1 MAGDPGG
8 VRTPSRDSLGP
19 CWSRDSPSV
28 HDPVRE
34 ESAAPTAG
42 DARRGLLFALTSAV
56 SFGLAG
62 TMAAGLYTAGWSAGA
77 AVSARITIA
86 AVVLIGPGMRAID
99 GRITVLIRNGRT
111 ILAYGVLAVTGSQL
125 CYFYAVARLPVGV
138 ALLIEYT
145 APVAVV
151 GWMWATHGQRPTRA
165 TVVGAAVAA
174 VGLVL
179 LLDLVGV
186 ESKSGGLDLIGVLWA
201 LGAMVGAAAY
211 FVMSADTTTGLPPI
225 ALASS
230 GLVVG
235 AVVLGVAAVTG
246 LLPIEASGAEVV
258 FDPFTLPW
266 WMPVLLL
273 GLVSAALA
281 YVTGIAAGR
290 RLGSRLASFVALSE
304 VVAATAFAW
313 WLLGQEP
320 LPIQFVGAAILMA
333 GVVVVRLG
341 EPARS

>member
-1 MAGDPGG
+1 MRDEIASSGPTVDSVEAPGDD
-8 VRTPSRDSLGP
+8 V
-19 CWSRDSPSV
+19 
-28 HDPVRE
+28 
-34 ESAAPTAG
+34 
-42 DARRGLLFALTSAV
+42 RRGLLFALTSAV

-77 AVSARITIA
+77 AVAARIAIA
-86 AVVLIGPGMRAID
+86 AIVLIGPGMRAID
-99 GRITVLIRNGRT
+99 GRISVLVRNGRT
-111 ILAYGVLAVTGSQL
+111 ILVYGVLAVTGSQL

-151 GWMWATHGQRPTRA
+151 GWMWATHSQRPTRA
-165 TVVGAAVAA
+165 TVVGALIAA

-179 LLDLVGV
+179 LLDLIGA
-186 ESKSGGLDLIGVLWA
+186 EPKGGGLDPIGVLWA

-225 ALASS
+225 TLASS

-246 LLPIEASGAEVV
+246 LLPMDASGADVAFE
-258 FDPFTLPW
+258 PFTVPW
-266 WMPVLLL
+266 WVPVLLL

-281 YVTGIAAGR
+281 YVSGIEAGR
-290 RLGSRLASFVALSE
+290 RLGSRLASFVALIE

-313 WLLGQEP
+313 WLLGQVP
-320 LPIQFVGAAILMA
+320 LAIQFVGAAILLA

-341 EPARS
+341 EPDRA